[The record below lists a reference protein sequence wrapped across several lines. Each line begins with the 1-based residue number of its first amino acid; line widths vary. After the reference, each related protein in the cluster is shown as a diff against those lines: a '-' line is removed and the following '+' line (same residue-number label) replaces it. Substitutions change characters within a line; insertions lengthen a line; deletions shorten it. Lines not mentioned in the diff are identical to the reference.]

1 MPFMKMLISNSLKTG
16 TSVIPYTL
24 LHQLLKEDP
33 IIFLPSIPLR
43 CFKDIVRS
51 LWVIQSYALKGSKRI
66 AKSHNYPRFYAK
78 QSK

>member
-16 TSVIPYTL
+16 TSVITYTL

-43 CFKDIVRS
+43 CFKDIVKLFLSTPYSANLR
-51 LWVIQSYALKGSKRI
+51 LDHYGLY
-66 AKSHNYPRFYAK
+66 SHML
-78 QSK
+78 